1 MPSPFIRRAL
11 GAATLLCGAAAF
23 TQAQAQA
30 QEITLPLKEAWF
42 EGQIVHYVSTDIS
55 DAGIAKKQGINYVP
69 ALAETLKPGM
79 PVEKAYKFPND
90 EQATVLPSIPRP
102 VGGANAD
109 ATYSPL
115 WVLVM
120 VRWKPGA
127 KPHTLTSEEA
137 VLAAE
142 EKGEVELTRT
152 KIVANWPVVRAR
164 GAALQGVR

>member
-1 MPSPFIRRAL
+1 MPNALSPRIL
-11 GAATLLCGAAAF
+11 GAALLLAAGSAF
-23 TQAQAQA
+23 VQA

-55 DAGIAKKQGINYVP
+55 DPGIARKQGINYVP
-69 ALAETLKPGM
+69 ALADTLKPGM
-79 PVEKAYKFPND
+79 PVERAYKFPGD

-102 VGGANAD
+102 VGGSNAD

-120 VRWKPGA
+120 VRWKPGVT
-127 KPHTLTSEEA
+127 PHTLTSEEA

>member
-1 MPSPFIRRAL
+1 MMPTPALRAL
-11 GAATLLCGAAAF
+11 GAALLLGAAAAAPAAD
-23 TQAQAQA
+23 QVV
-30 QEITLPLKEAWF
+30 TLPLKEAWF
-42 EGQIVHYVSTDIS
+42 EGEIVHYVSTDIS
-55 DAGIAKKQGINYVP
+55 DPGVARKQGINYVP
-69 ALAETLKPGM
+69 ALADTLKPGM

-109 ATYSPL
+109 ASYSPL

-120 VRWKPGA
+120 VRWKPGVT
-127 KPHTLTSEEA
+127 PHTLKSEEA

-152 KIVANWPVVRAR
+152 KIVANWPVVRAG

>member
-1 MPSPFIRRAL
+1 MPTFRLFRRAL
-11 GAATLLCGAAAF
+11 GAALLLAGAAAF
-23 TQAQAQA
+23 AEPA

-55 DAGIAKKQGINYVP
+55 DPGIAKKQGINYVP
-69 ALAETLKPGM
+69 ALADTLKPGI
-79 PVEKAYKFPND
+79 PVERAYKFPND
-90 EQATVLPSIPRP
+90 EQASVLPSVPRP

-109 ATYSPL
+109 ASYSPL

-127 KPHTLTSEEA
+127 TPHTLTSEEA

-164 GAALQGVR
+164 GEALKGAH

>member
-1 MPSPFIRRAL
+1 MPATALRAL
-11 GAATLLCGAAAF
+11 GAALLLGTTACWAAD
-23 TQAQAQA
+23 QVV
-30 QEITLPLKEAWF
+30 TLPLKEAWF
-42 EGQIVHYVSTDIS
+42 EGDLVHYVSTDIS
-55 DAGIAKKQGINYVP
+55 DPGIARKQGINYVP

-109 ATYSPL
+109 ASYSPL

-120 VRWKPGA
+120 VRWKPGVT
-127 KPHTLTSEEA
+127 PHTLKSEEA

-152 KIVANWPVVRAR
+152 RIVANWPVVRAR

>member
-1 MPSPFIRRAL
+1 MPQPTLRAL
-11 GAATLLCGAAAF
+11 GAVLLLTATAAWAAD
-23 TQAQAQA
+23 QVV
-30 QEITLPLKEAWF
+30 TLPLKEAWF
-42 EGQIVHYVSTDIS
+42 EGEIVHYVSTDIS
-55 DAGIAKKQGINYVP
+55 DPGIAKKQGINYVP
-69 ALAETLKPGM
+69 ALADTLKPGM
-79 PVEKAYKFPND
+79 PVEKAYKFPGD
-90 EQATVLPSIPRP
+90 EQAAVLPSIPRP

-109 ATYSPL
+109 ASYSPL

-127 KPHTLTSEEA
+127 TPHTLKSEEA

-164 GAALQGVR
+164 GGALQGVH

>member
-1 MPSPFIRRAL
+1 MLNPLVRRVLGSALLL
-11 GAATLLCGAAAF
+11 GAASAF
-23 TQAQAQA
+23 AQA

-55 DAGIAKKQGINYVP
+55 DPGIARKQGINYVP
-69 ALAETLKPGM
+69 ALADTLKPGM
-79 PVEKAYKFPND
+79 PVERAYKFPGD

-120 VRWKPGA
+120 VRWKPGVT
-127 KPHTLTSEEA
+127 PHTLTSEEA

-164 GAALQGVR
+164 GAALQGVH

>member
-1 MPSPFIRRAL
+1 MTALFIRRAFS
-11 GAATLLCGAAAF
+11 AALLLTAASAF
-23 TQAQAQA
+23 AQAQP

-55 DAGIAKKQGINYVP
+55 DPGIAKKQGINYVP
-69 ALAETLKPGM
+69 ALADTLKPGM
-79 PVEKAYKFPND
+79 PVERAYKFPGD

-102 VGGANAD
+102 VGGTNAD
-109 ATYSPL
+109 PTYSPL

-120 VRWKPGA
+120 VRWKPGV

-164 GAALQGVR
+164 GAALQGVH

>member
-1 MPSPFIRRAL
+1 MPTSLFRCSL
-11 GAATLLCGAAAF
+11 GAALLLAGASAS
-23 TQAQAQA
+23 AQAP
-30 QEITLPLKEAWF
+30 EITLPLKEAWF

-55 DAGIAKKQGINYVP
+55 DPGIAKKQGINYVP
-69 ALAETLKPGM
+69 ALADTLKPGM
-79 PVEKAYKFPND
+79 PVERAYKFPGD

-102 VGGANAD
+102 VGGSNAD

-127 KPHTLTSEEA
+127 TPRTLTSEEA

-152 KIVANWPVVRAR
+152 RIVANWPVVRAR
-164 GAALQGVR
+164 GAALQGAR

>member
-1 MPSPFIRRAL
+1 MPSTLTHRAL
-11 GAATLLCGAAAF
+11 GAALLLAGATAI
-23 TQAQAQA
+23 AQA

-42 EGQIVHYVSTDIS
+42 EGQVVHYVSTDIS
-55 DAGIAKKQGINYVP
+55 DPGIAKKQGINYVP
-69 ALAETLKPGM
+69 ALADTLKPGM
-79 PVEKAYKFPND
+79 PVERAYKFPND

-115 WVLVM
+115 GVLVM
-120 VRWKPGA
+120 VRWKPGVT
-127 KPHTLTSEEA
+127 PHTLTSEEA

-164 GAALQGVR
+164 GEALKGVR

>member
-1 MPSPFIRRAL
+1 MPSPLISRAL
-11 GAATLLCGAAAF
+11 GAALLLSGAAAL
-23 TQAQAQA
+23 AQAA
-30 QEITLPLKEAWF
+30 EVTLPLKEAWF

-55 DAGIAKKQGINYVP
+55 DAGMAKKQGINHVP
-69 ALAETLKPGM
+69 ALADTLKPGM
-79 PVEKAYKFPND
+79 PVERAYKFPND

-120 VRWKPGA
+120 VRWRPGV

-164 GAALQGVR
+164 GAALQGVH

>member
-1 MPSPFIRRAL
+1 MPAPATRRAL
-11 GAATLLCGAAAF
+11 SAVLLLGLATASWAAD
-23 TQAQAQA
+23 
-30 QEITLPLKEAWF
+30 EITLPLKEAWF

-79 PVEKAYKFPND
+79 PVERAYKFPGD

-120 VRWKPGA
+120 VRWKPGIT
-127 KPHTLTSEEA
+127 PHTLTSEEA
-137 VLAAE
+137 VLAAQD
-142 EKGEVELTRT
+142 KGEVELTRT

-164 GAALQGVR
+164 GAALQGVH

>member
-1 MPSPFIRRAL
+1 MPSPLLHRAL
-11 GAATLLCGAAAF
+11 GAAFLMAGASVF
-23 TQAQAQA
+23 AQT
-30 QEITLPLKEAWF
+30 QEITLPLREAWF

-55 DAGIAKKQGINYVP
+55 DPGIAKKQGINYVP
-69 ALAETLKPGM
+69 ALANTLKPGM
-79 PVEKAYKFPND
+79 PVERAYKFPND

-120 VRWKPGA
+120 VRWKAGVT
-127 KPHTLTSEEA
+127 PHTLTSEEA

-142 EKGEVELTRT
+142 EKGEVEFTRT

>member
-1 MPSPFIRRAL
+1 MTNPFFRHAF
-11 GAATLLCGAAAF
+11 GAVLLLTGTAAF
-23 TQAQAQA
+23 AQA
-30 QEITLPLKEAWF
+30 QEVTLPLKEAWF

-55 DAGIAKKQGINYVP
+55 DPGIAKKQGINYVP
-69 ALAETLKPGM
+69 ALADTLKPGM
-79 PVEKAYKFPND
+79 PVERAYKFPGD

-120 VRWKPGA
+120 VRWKPGVT
-127 KPHTLTSEEA
+127 PHTLTSEEA
-137 VLAAE
+137 VLAAQD
-142 EKGEVELTRT
+142 KGEVELTRT

>member
-1 MPSPFIRRAL
+1 MPSTLIQRAL
-11 GAATLLCGAAAF
+11 GAALLLAGASVM
-23 TQAQAQA
+23 AQA

-42 EGQIVHYVSTDIS
+42 EGQIVHYVSTDVS
-55 DAGIAKKQGINYVP
+55 DPNLAKKQGINYVP
-69 ALAETLKPGM
+69 ALADTLKPGM
-79 PVEKAYKFPND
+79 PVERAYKFPND

-102 VGGANAD
+102 LGGANAD
-109 ATYSPL
+109 ASYSPL

-120 VRWKPGA
+120 VRWKPGVA
-127 KPHTLTSEEA
+127 PHTLTSEEA

-164 GAALQGVR
+164 GEALKGVH

>member
-1 MPSPFIRRAL
+1 MPSPLSSRTL
-11 GAATLLCGAAAF
+11 GAALLLCGVAAL
-23 TQAQAQA
+23 AQPA
-30 QEITLPLKEAWF
+30 EVTLPLKEAWF

-55 DAGIAKKQGINYVP
+55 DAGMARKQGINHVP

-79 PVEKAYKFPND
+79 PVERAYKFPND

-102 VGGANAD
+102 VGGANVD
-109 ATYSPL
+109 PTYSPL

-120 VRWKPGA
+120 VRWRPGVQ
-127 KPHTLTSEEA
+127 PHTLTSEEA

-142 EKGEVELTRT
+142 EKGEVALTRT

>member
-1 MPSPFIRRAL
+1 MSAPALRAL
-11 GAATLLCGAAAF
+11 GAACLLGIAATALAAD
-23 TQAQAQA
+23 QVV
-30 QEITLPLKEAWF
+30 TLPLKEAWF
-42 EGQIVHYVSTDIS
+42 EGEIVHYVSTDIS
-55 DAGIAKKQGINYVP
+55 DPGIAEKQGINYVP
-69 ALAETLKPGM
+69 ALADTLKPGM

-109 ATYSPL
+109 ASYSPL

-120 VRWKPGA
+120 VRWKPGVA
-127 KPHTLTSEEA
+127 PHTLTSEEA

-152 KIVANWPVVRAR
+152 RIVANWPVVRAR

>member
-1 MPSPFIRRAL
+1 MPLPVLRRAL
-11 GAATLLCGAAAF
+11 GAALLLGAASAF
-23 TQAQAQA
+23 AQAQP

-55 DAGIAKKQGINYVP
+55 DPGIAKKQGINYVP
-69 ALAETLKPGM
+69 ALADTLKPGM
-79 PVEKAYKFPND
+79 PVERAYKFPGD

-120 VRWKPGA
+120 VRWKPGVTQ
-127 KPHTLTSEEA
+127 HTLTSEEA

-142 EKGEVELTRT
+142 AAGEVALDVTGIVVNCPITRGVDGT
-152 KIVANWPVVRAR
+152 
-164 GAALQGVR
+164 ALRGVR

>member
-1 MPSPFIRRAL
+1 MPAPAFRAL
-11 GAATLLCGAAAF
+11 GAALLLGMAASAF
-23 TQAQAQA
+23 AADQVVS
-30 QEITLPLKEAWF
+30 LPLKEAWF
-42 EGQIVHYVSTDIS
+42 EGEIVHYVSTDIS
-55 DAGIAKKQGINYVP
+55 DPGIAKKQGINYVP
-69 ALAETLKPGM
+69 ALADTLKPGM

-109 ATYSPL
+109 ASYSPL

-120 VRWKPGA
+120 VRWKPGIT
-127 KPHTLTSEEA
+127 PHTLTSEEA

-152 KIVANWPVVRAR
+152 RIVANWPVVRAR

>member
-1 MPSPFIRRAL
+1 MPAPALRAL
-11 GAATLLCGAAAF
+11 GAACLLGIAAAALAAD
-23 TQAQAQA
+23 QVV
-30 QEITLPLKEAWF
+30 TLPLKEAWF
-42 EGQIVHYVSTDIS
+42 EGEIVHYVSTDIS
-55 DAGIAKKQGINYVP
+55 DPGIAKKQGINYVP
-69 ALAETLKPGM
+69 ALADTLKPGM

-109 ATYSPL
+109 ASYSPL
-115 WVLVM
+115 WVLTM
-120 VRWKPGA
+120 VRWKPGVA
-127 KPHTLTSEEA
+127 PHTLTSEEA

-152 KIVANWPVVRAR
+152 RIVANWPVVRAR

>member
-1 MPSPFIRRAL
+1 MPYLRHAL
-11 GAATLLCGAAAF
+11 CSTLLLSAAAAF
-23 TQAQAQA
+23 AAEA
-30 QEITLPLKEAWF
+30 PEVTLPLKEAWF

-55 DAGIAKKQGINYVP
+55 DPGIARKQGINYVP
-69 ALAETLKPGM
+69 ALADTLKPGM
-79 PVEKAYKFPND
+79 PVERAYKFPGD

-127 KPHTLTSEEA
+127 TPRTLTSEEA
-137 VLAAE
+137 VLAAA

-152 KIVANWPVVRAR
+152 RIVANWPVVRAG

>member
-1 MPSPFIRRAL
+1 MPTSALRAL
-11 GAATLLCGAAAF
+11 GAVLLLCTTAATFAAD
-23 TQAQAQA
+23 QVV
-30 QEITLPLKEAWF
+30 TLPLKEAWF
-42 EGQIVHYVSTDIS
+42 EGEIVHYVSTDIS
-55 DAGIAKKQGINYVP
+55 DPGIAKKQGINYVP
-69 ALAETLKPGM
+69 ALADTVKPGM
-79 PVEKAYKFPND
+79 PVEKAYKFPGD

-109 ATYSPL
+109 ASYSPL

-120 VRWKPGA
+120 VRWKPGIT
-127 KPHTLTSEEA
+127 PHTLKSEEA

-142 EKGEVELTRT
+142 EKGEIELTRT

>member
-1 MPSPFIRRAL
+1 MPQLVIRSLGVAAL
-11 GAATLLCGAAAF
+11 LATAAVWAADPVV
-23 TQAQAQA
+23 
-30 QEITLPLKEAWF
+30 TLPLKEAWF
-42 EGQIVHYVSTDIS
+42 EGEIVHYVSTDIS
-55 DAGIAKKQGINYVP
+55 DAGIAKKQGINHVP
-69 ALAETLKPGM
+69 ALADTLKPGM

-109 ATYSPL
+109 ASYSPL

-120 VRWKPGA
+120 VRWKPGVT
-127 KPHTLTSEEA
+127 PRTLKSEEA

-152 KIVANWPVVRAR
+152 RIVANWPVVRAR

>member
-1 MPSPFIRRAL
+1 MPSPLSSRTL
-11 GAATLLCGAAAF
+11 GAALLLCGAAAL
-23 TQAQAQA
+23 AQPA
-30 QEITLPLKEAWF
+30 EVTLPLKEAWF

-55 DAGIAKKQGINYVP
+55 DAGMARKQGINHVP

-79 PVEKAYKFPND
+79 PVERAYKFPND

-102 VGGANAD
+102 VGGANVD

-120 VRWKPGA
+120 VRWRPGVQ
-127 KPHTLTSEEA
+127 PHTLTSEEA

-142 EKGEVELTRT
+142 EKGEVALTRT

>member
-1 MPSPFIRRAL
+1 MASPFFRHTL
-11 GAATLLCGAAAF
+11 GAALLLAGTAAFAQAAA
-23 TQAQAQA
+23 
-30 QEITLPLKEAWF
+30 EITLPLKEAWF

-55 DAGIAKKQGINYVP
+55 DPGIARKQGINYVP
-69 ALAETLKPGM
+69 ALADTLKPGM
-79 PVEKAYKFPND
+79 PVEKAYKFPGD

-120 VRWKPGA
+120 VRWKAGVT
-127 KPHTLTSEEA
+127 PHTLTSEEA

-164 GAALQGVR
+164 GAALQGVH